1 MKLFNR
7 TFFHLPSAKSSI
19 WYHSRTRAW
28 VFQVLIAGLV
38 IWGLSYLI
46 HNTLHNLEQR
56 GITTGFD
63 FLATEAGFGIIQTL
77 IQYDETSS
85 YSRTFV
91 VGLLNTLL
99 VSGLGIILATILG
112 FMIGIARLS
121 RNWLVAKLAAVYIE
135 IFRNLPLL
143 LQIFF
148 WYFVVLRGLPSPRQ
162 SWQWQ
167 ELIFLNIRGLY
178 LPKLILEDGFIWV
191 VVSLLVAIIFVKGG
205 FRLLQGWKQSQTL
218 VRPIFSIF
226 YPAALLLMGWPLLTF
241 FLVGSPLS
249 MEIPKL
255 AGFNFRGGFVV
266 IPELMALL
274 MALSIYTA
282 AFIAEIVRAGI
293 QAVPSGQ
300 TEAAYA
306 LGLSRGATLRLVIIP
321 QAMRIII
328 PPLTSQYLNL
338 TKNSSLATAIGYPDL
353 VSIFAG
359 TALNQTGQAIEI
371 ISMTMAVYLV
381 ISLFISAAM
390 NWYNYKMR
398 LIEK

>member
-19 WYHSRTRAW
+19 WYHPRTRAW
-28 VFQVLIAGLV
+28 VFQALIASVV
-38 IWGLSYLI
+38 ILGLSYLI

-85 YSRTFV
+85 YSRTFL

-99 VSGLGIILATILG
+99 VSGLGIVLATILG

-167 ELIFLNIRGLY
+167 EMIFLNIRGLY

-191 VVSLLVAIIFVKGG
+191 VVSLLVAIIFMKGG

-274 MALSIYTA
+274 MALTIYTA

-381 ISLFISAAM
+381 ISLCISAAM